1 MTVQSTIESKLMTG
15 LNLQHMEVINESS
28 QHNVPP
34 GSESHFKLVLVSNDF
49 TDKMLIKRHRMINEI
64 LADELAGQIHALSMH
79 TYTEQEWQEKSG
91 QTPMSPPCM
100 GGGK

>member
-1 MTVQSTIESKLMTG
+1 MTLQSTIEHKLTRG
-15 LNLQHMEVINESS
+15 LNLQHMEVSNESN

-49 TDKMLIKRHRMINEI
+49 ADKMLITRHRMINDI
-64 LADELAGQIHALSMH
+64 LAVELQGQIHALSMH
-79 TYTEQEWQEKSG
+79 TYIEQEWQEKTG
-91 QTPMSPPCM
+91 LAPQSPPCL

>member
-1 MTVQSTIESKLMTG
+1 MTVQSSIEQKLASS
-15 LNLQHMEVINESS
+15 LNLQHLEVINESS

-49 TDKMLIKRHRMINEI
+49 ADKMLIKRHRMVNEI
-64 LADELAGQIHALSMH
+64 LAAELKDQIHALSMH
-79 TYTEQEWQEKSG
+79 TYTEQEWQEQVG
-91 QTPMSPPCM
+91 QTPLSPPCL

>member
-1 MTVQSTIESKLMTG
+1 MTVQSTIEQKLASG
-15 LNLQHMEVINESS
+15 LNLKHMEVINESD

-49 TDKMLIKRHRMINEI
+49 ADNMLIKRHRMVNKI
-64 LADELAGQIHALSMH
+64 LADELQSQIHALSMH
-79 TYTEQEWQEKSG
+79 TYSEDEWHEKEG
-91 QTPMSPPCM
+91 HTPMSPPCL